1 MQKTPHIADFDAD
14 VPEDFDSPHAMFR
27 DLRQRCP
34 VAYSNAMGGF
44 WAVTKYE
51 DIVRVLTDWENFTTT
66 IQNVV
71 PRVATTQRRP
81 PLHLDPPG
89 NQPYRNAI
97 TRLMTPAKLNP
108 WRPRIEEL
116 VDELLDPLIER
127 GEGDICRD
135 FSFILPIAI
144 LADFF
149 RLPDHN
155 ARRIRIVG
163 SRFNLALQQRDDEN
177 VRKYSDEL
185 YAIARELIEDRK
197 RKPQDPDVDPI
208 SSLLAVRVDGEALP
222 DDMILGALRQFLMV
236 GIVAPTTFIASAVVH
251 LARHPEHHALL
262 RNDCALIPDAVEELL
277 RLYTPYRG
285 FARTARCD
293 LRLGDRLVREG
304 DVVAAVFT
312 SGNRDETVFDRPDE
326 FNLNRRKKDLL
337 TFGRGPHMCP
347 GAPLARLLLEIALEG
362 IVRRTARIEITGEMT
377 MTNWPEYGPLSV
389 PVRIEKPAREDH
401 GSAR

>member
-1 MQKTPHIADFDAD
+1 MTEMTQRTPDFDPD
-14 VPEDFDSPHAMFR
+14 IPEDFDSPHAMFA
-27 DLRQRCP
+27 DLRRRCP
-34 VAYSNAMGGF
+34 VAWSDAMGGF

-51 DIVRVLTDWENFTTT
+51 DIVRVLTDWETFTTT

-89 NQPYRNAI
+89 NVPYRNAI
-97 TRLMTPAKLNP
+97 TRLMTPAKLTP
-108 WRPRIEEL
+108 WRAKIEHE
-116 VDELLDPLIER
+116 VDELLTPLVAK

-144 LADFF
+144 LAEFF
-149 RLPDHN
+149 RLPEGN
-155 ARRIRIVG
+155 ARRIRVVG
-163 SRFNLALQQRDDEN
+163 SEFNMALQKRDDEN

-185 YAIARELIEDRK
+185 YGIARDLIEDRK
-197 RKPQDPDVDPI
+197 INPQDPDVDPI
-208 SSLLAVRVDGEALP
+208 SSLFAVRIDGEALP

-251 LARHPEHHALL
+251 LARHPEQHTLL
-262 RNDCALIPDAVEELL
+262 REDNSLIPDAVEEML

-293 LRLGDRLVREG
+293 VRFGDKLVRKG
-304 DVVAAVFT
+304 DVLAAVFT
-312 SGNRDETVFDRPDE
+312 SGNRDEDVFENPAEFSLDR
-326 FNLNRRKKDLL
+326 RRRDLL

-347 GAPLARLLLEIALEG
+347 GAPLARLLLEVAIEG
-362 IVRRTARIEITGEMT
+362 IVNRTQRIEIAGPMT

-389 PVRIEKPAREDH
+389 PIRILR
-401 GSAR
+401 

>member
-1 MQKTPHIADFDAD
+1 MSDTPRRVDFDAD
-14 VPEDFDSPHAMFR
+14 VPEDFDSPHAMFK
-27 DLRQRCP
+27 DLRRRCP
-34 VAYSNAMGGF
+34 VAYSGAMGGF
-44 WAVTKYE
+44 WAVTKYA
-51 DIVRVLTDWENFTTT
+51 DIVRVLTDWQTFTTT

-89 NQPYRNAI
+89 NVPYRTAI
-97 TRLMTPAKLNP
+97 TRMMTPARLKP
-108 WRPRIEEL
+108 WRAKIEKE
-116 VDELLDPLIER
+116 VDELLAPLLDR

-135 FSFILPIAI
+135 FSFVLPIAV

-149 RLPDHN
+149 RLPEEN

-163 SRFNLALQQRDDEN
+163 AEFNMALQRRDDEN

-185 YAIARELIEDRK
+185 YRIASELIEDRK
-197 RKPQDPDVDPI
+197 AHPQDPDVDPI
-208 SSLLAVRVDGEALP
+208 SSLLAVRVDGEPLP
-222 DDMILGALRQFLMV
+222 DAMILGALRQFLMV
-236 GIVAPTTFIASAVVH
+236 GIVAPTTFIGSAVVH

-262 RNDCALIPDAVEELL
+262 RENPSLIPDAVEEML

-285 FARTARCD
+285 FARTARRD
-293 LRLGDRLVREG
+293 VQLGDKLVREG

-312 SGNRDETVFDRPDE
+312 SGNRDEDVFENPDE
-326 FNLNRRKKDLL
+326 FNLDRRKKDLL

-347 GAPLARLLLEIALEG
+347 GAPLARLLLEVAIGG
-362 IVRRTARIEITGEMT
+362 IVERTKRIEIVGEIT

-389 PVRIEKPAREDH
+389 PVRIVR
-401 GSAR
+401 

>member
-1 MQKTPHIADFDAD
+1 MTDSKHRAPDFNPD
-14 VPEDFDSPHAMFR
+14 VPEDFDSPHAMFK

-34 VAYSNAMGGF
+34 VAYSDAMGGF
-44 WAVTKYE
+44 WAISKYD
-51 DIVRVLTDWENFTTT
+51 DIVRVLTDWETFTTT

-89 NQPYRNAI
+89 NVPYRNAI
-97 TRLMTPAKLNP
+97 TRLMTPAKLQP
-108 WRPRIEEL
+108 WRTKIEREVEEL
-116 VDELLDPLIER
+116 LAPLVAR
-127 GEGDICRD
+127 GEGDICRE
-135 FSFILPIAI
+135 FSFILPIAV

-149 RLPDHN
+149 RLPDGN

-163 SRFNLALQQRDDEN
+163 SEFNMALQRRDDEN

-185 YAIARELIEDRK
+185 YGIARQLIEDRK
-197 RKPQDPDVDPI
+197 AQPQDPDIDPI
-208 SSLLAVRVDGEALP
+208 SSLLAVRIDGEPLP
-222 DDMILGALRQFLMV
+222 DAMILGALRQFLMV
-236 GIVAPTTFIASAVVH
+236 GIVAPTTFIGSAVVH

-262 RNDCALIPDAVEELL
+262 KQDPALIPDAVEEML

-293 LRLGDRLVREG
+293 VRFGDKLVREG

-312 SGNRDETVFDRPDE
+312 SGNRDEDVFENPDE
-326 FNLNRRKKDLL
+326 FDLNRRKKDLL

-347 GAPLARLLLEIALEG
+347 GAPLARLLLIVAIEG
-362 IVRRTARIEITGEMT
+362 IVRLTRRIEIAGEMT
-377 MTNWPEYGPLSV
+377 MTNWPEYGPLAV
-389 PVRIEKPAREDH
+389 PIKIVR
-401 GSAR
+401 

>member
-1 MQKTPHIADFDAD
+1 MTESIERTADFDPD
-14 VPEDFDSPHAMFR
+14 VPEDFDSPHAMFKE
-27 DLRQRCP
+27 LRQRCP

-44 WAVTKYE
+44 WAVTKYD
-51 DIVRVLTDWENFTTT
+51 DIVRVLTDWETFTTT

-71 PRVATTQRRP
+71 PRVATTKRRP

-89 NQPYRNAI
+89 NTPYRNAI
-97 TRLMTPAKLNP
+97 TRLMTPAKLKP
-108 WRPRIEEL
+108 WRPK
-116 VDELLDPLIER
+116 IER
-127 GEGDICRD
+127 EVQALLGPLVEKGEGDICRD

-144 LADFF
+144 LAEFF
-149 RLPDHN
+149 RLPDEN
-155 ARRIRIVG
+155 AQRIRIVG
-163 SRFNLALQQRDDEN
+163 SEFNMALQRRDDEN

-185 YAIARELIEDRK
+185 YGIAHALIEDRK
-197 RKPQDPDVDPI
+197 LAPQDPDVDPI

-251 LARHPEHHALL
+251 LARHPEHHTMLK
-262 RNDCALIPDAVEELL
+262 NDATLIPDAVEEML

-293 LRLGDRLVREG
+293 VRFGDKLVRAG

-312 SGNRDETVFDRPDE
+312 SGNRDEDVFENPELFD
-326 FNLNRRKKDLL
+326 LNRRKKDLL

-347 GAPLARLLLEIALEG
+347 GAPLARLLLEVAIEG
-362 IVRRTARIEITGEMT
+362 IVSRTRRIHIVGEMT
-377 MTNWPEYGPLSV
+377 MTNWPEYGPLTV
-389 PVRIEKPAREDH
+389 PIRIDR
-401 GSAR
+401 